1 MQCSKC
7 GTQNKPE
14 ATFCAGC
21 GTRMQIAR
29 QSAPTS
35 SFSGGSSGSV
45 ANKTQIVQSVPGM
58 VNPNVSEVLIG
69 RASNCDVVIN
79 DGGVSSKHAKLFVE
93 NDDVYIEDLRSMNG
107 TYVDGRKVSGKVKIN
122 SFSRIM
128 IGSYPLNLNHPA
140 VSNLIAKYGV
150 ATFSDAGIL
159 SLKVNQTWTGKI
171 FYFIMLLLFFPNWI
185 TIKGGTESF
194 SFSAIDF
201 AFNRSPEKLSFMSKI
216 DFGPLNTLFIT
227 LFIFLVVG
235 LVLNFLK
242 LRISDKFN
250 VPNILSLIIFVI
262 TIIYMYL
269 VSSLDT
275 LAGGWASF
283 AHTFSAYMFIFI
295 CFVSIFEGVIEYYI
309 KKSNSY

>member
-7 GTQNKPE
+7 GTQNKQE

-21 GTRMQIAR
+21 GTRMQSAR

-35 SFSGGSSGSV
+35 SFSGRSPGSV
-45 ANKTQIVQSVPGM
+45 SNKTQMVQSVPGM
-58 VNPNVSEVLIG
+58 INSNASEVLIG

-79 DGGVSSKHAKLFVE
+79 DGGVSSKHAKVFVE

-122 SFSRIM
+122 SYSKIM

-140 VSNLIAKYGV
+140 ISNLIAKYGV
-150 ATFSDAGIL
+150 ATFSDSGVL

-171 FYFIMLLLFFPNWI
+171 FYFLMLLLFFFPWI
-185 TIKGGTESF
+185 TIKDGPPIVI
-194 SFSAIDF
+194 SALDL
-201 AFNRSPEKLSFMSKI
+201 AFNNAVLIRSTDVHPER
-216 DFGPLNTLFIT
+216 TLFLT
-227 LFIFLVVG
+227 VFILLIIG

-242 LRISDKFN
+242 LKISEKLN
-250 VPNILSLIIFVI
+250 WTNILSLVIFII
-262 TIIYMYL
+262 TMIYMYL
-269 VSSLDT
+269 VAAADT
-275 LAGGWASF
+275 MAGGRASY

-295 CFVSIFEGVIEYYI
+295 CFVSMFEGVIEYYI
-309 KKSNSY
+309 KKSNNY